1 MGGVWESQEGAI
13 VSTFEL
19 SRFKVTRMQRLLTA
33 PAKDKYKVRDWRNR
47 FFVRSLVLVIFGIV
61 ISHALMVSKAFAD
74 CSLVYLEKTFGL
86 IQQFDCPVLD
96 GWLARPAELSDHER
110 RELRDFQEPL
120 IINVLH
126 WNEHELSLN
135 FIGPLLALIRFTDLP
150 GQRFNLFAQRLV
162 RGSVGEIELF
172 GKPDGMIASGFRE
185 PEQPFF
191 AFSEYKRNID
201 PNGDPAGQCLAAMLV
216 GQTLSNSPD
225 KPMYGC
231 FVVGRD
237 WSFVTL
243 VRHTYCIS
251 PDYSALTN
259 DIFDIFRILKALR
272 QIIVERVA
280 AMVTD

>member
-1 MGGVWESQEGAI
+1 MGRC
-13 VSTFEL
+13 FL
-19 SRFKVTRMQRLLTA
+19 F
-33 PAKDKYKVRDWRNR
+33 
-47 FFVRSLVLVIFGIV
+47 IFGTTIF
-61 ISHALMVSKAFAD
+61 ISSMVSKAFAD

-120 IINVLH
+120 LVNVLH

-135 FIGPLLALIRFTDLP
+135 FIGPLLALVRFTDLP
-150 GQRFNLFAQRLV
+150 GQRFNLFAQRLLRSV
-162 RGSVGEIELF
+162 VGEIELF

-185 PEQPFF
+185 PEQPYF

-216 GQTLSNSPD
+216 GQTLSASPD

-237 WSFVTL
+237 WSFMTL
-243 VRHTYCIS
+243 IGRTYCIS
-251 PDYSALTN
+251 ADYSALTD
-259 DIFDIFRILKALR
+259 DIFDLFRILKTLKA
-272 QIIVERVA
+272 IVAERVSA
-280 AMVTD
+280 TLPA